1 MDEQTKILVC
11 ISAAVASNCV
21 PCFRHYAKKAES
33 AGIDPRDVQEAVTM
47 GAQVKTGAHT
57 ILMAAVEAVSG
68 HPGTEGDTSCC
79 GSTSGTSCVP

>member
-21 PCFRHYAKKAES
+21 ACFRHYARKADE
-33 AGIDPRDVQEAVTM
+33 AGIDPREVQEAVTM

-57 ILMAAVEAVSG
+57 ILMAAVDAASG
-68 HPGTEGDTSCC
+68 HPGAEEDTSCC
-79 GSTSGTSCVP
+79 GPTPGASCGP